1 MNSVAKALLII
12 ALSAL
17 ALAVLASPG
26 SSAEDTPWTDVDS
39 ESGLN
44 EALNGGAKN
53 IRIVSDIT
61 LAGDLNIPAGVKVLI
76 PYGADDTSGVYV
88 GGETFKIAG
97 SGYVYRTVTLSG
109 NLTVSGELI
118 IGGVIGNSNTFSYQ
132 GHTSG
137 GHSVLVNNGSI
148 AVKAGGSVSCFG
160 FVRGTGEIVA
170 ESGSTVTEPV
180 VITDYTGGDNLM
192 SSHNANQAI
201 FNRYSISNIRC
212 PLQIGHG
219 AALLGKVAIS
229 VSGMIH
235 ENQVTYIGDTA
246 TFIRLSEGASARLT
260 YSASPSIES
269 SESLGLHSDI
279 GKTTVTI
286 TGGATF
292 EAMEILVNNDFINAR
307 YSFAEHPFPLPYTT
321 DMVLENGNYLM
332 NEDFRILPGAKLTVG
347 ADATLAVN
355 NSLSVFWGLEDKT
368 YKDGVR
374 VDMKYPSTSTL
385 GSSGFDKSGRLIVNG
400 SLILLDNADFSGI
413 AEMGSAS
420 ASITTSKRTDC
431 TLKTVEHGCNR
442 SDSFSLFMGVIT
454 KNWNVDTLSSRQ
466 MAGYIVDSSGN
477 LAILL
482 QSSVYRAGDL
492 REYTMENYV
501 QDGTTY
507 ALGSVFKGGWV
518 LSSTSLQTVSSSIID
533 NLTGDKVNGM
543 LTGAGVSQD
552 YVIDLAVGSLKK
564 VTVEQAAVATIRD
577 GNGSLSLHCDGI
589 TLTFSAESLKNLSGT
604 LEIRLNDAPLNDAQK
619 ASAKDR
625 ATYNLEIYSDGTKAE
640 MLHGVVTVVLPF
652 VPHSEAEKEKVQ
664 AWKIDSNGVAHT
676 YKAAYSDNTISFATN
691 TPGCYAISLDNVP
704 SRSDVHIGSDYT
716 LLIAGIGI
724 AAAVIAGL
732 LIYFFVIRKKR

>member
-1 MNSVAKALLII
+1 MNSYAKALLLI
-12 ALSAL
+12 AVSAL
-17 ALAVLASPG
+17 ALSVLASPG
-26 SSAEDTPWTDVDS
+26 TSAEDTSWTDVDS
-39 ESGLN
+39 ESGLT

-61 LAGDLNIPAGVKVLI
+61 VTGDLNIPAGVRVLI
-76 PYGADDTSGVYV
+76 PYGADDISGLKV
-88 GGETFKIAG
+88 GGETFRIAG
-97 SGYVYRTVTLSG
+97 SSYVHLTVTLSG
-109 NLTVSGELI
+109 NLVVGGELI
-118 IGGVIGNSNTFSYQ
+118 IGGTIGNSNTFSYQ
-132 GHTSG
+132 GHTSA

-148 AVKAGGSVSCFG
+148 AVKSGGSVSCFG
-160 FVRGTGEIVA
+160 FVRGSGEIVA

-201 FNRYSISNIRC
+201 FHFMGPAKETRHVILHDRQAVISPSWSIHC
-212 PLQIGHG
+212 
-219 AALLGKVAIS
+219 AASTK
-229 VSGMIH
+229 
-235 ENQVTYIGDTA
+235 NY

-307 YSFAEHPFPLPYTT
+307 YSFSEHPFPLPYTT

-355 NSLSVFWGLEDKT
+355 NSLSVLWGLEDKT

-400 SLILLDNADFSGI
+400 GLILLDNADFSG
-413 AEMGSAS
+413 
-420 ASITTSKRTDC
+420 KCTDC
-431 TLKTVEHGCNR
+431 TLKTVEHGCKR
-442 SDSFSLFMGVIT
+442 SDSFSLFMGLYT
-454 KNWNVDTLSSRQ
+454 RNWNVDTLSSRQ

-477 LAILL
+477 LTILL

-501 QDGTTY
+501 QDSKTY
-507 ALGSVFKGGWV
+507 ALGSVFKGGWT
-518 LSSTSLQTVSSSIID
+518 LASTSMQTVSSSITD

-552 YVIDLAVGSLKK
+552 YVIDLAVDSLRK
-564 VTVEQAAVATIRD
+564 VTVEPAAVATIRD
-577 GNGSLSLHCDGI
+577 GSGSLSLHCDGI
-589 TLTFSAESLKNLSGT
+589 SVTFSAESLKNLSGT

-625 ATYNLEIYSDGTKAE
+625 ATYNLEVFSDGSRVE
-640 MLHGVVTVVLPF
+640 LLHGVVTVVLPF
-652 VPHSEAEKEKVQ
+652 EPHSEAEKEKVQ
-664 AWKIDSNGVAHT
+664 AWKIDSNGIAHT
-676 YKAAYSDNTISFATN
+676 YKVAYANNTISFATN
-691 TPGCYAISLDNVP
+691 SPGCYAISLDNVP
-704 SRSDVHIGSDYT
+704 SRSDVHIGSDNT

-724 AAAVIAGL
+724 AATVIAGL
-732 LIYFFVIRKKR
+732 LIYFLVIRKKR

>member
-1 MNSVAKALLII
+1 MNAAAKALIL
-12 ALSAL
+12 LTVSAL
-17 ALAVLASPG
+17 ALSILVSPG
-26 SSAEDTPWTDVDS
+26 SSAEDTSWTDVNS
-39 ESGLN
+39 ESGLI
-44 EALNGGAKN
+44 EALNGGTKN

-61 LAGDLNIPAGVKVLI
+61 VTGDLNIPAGVRVLI
-76 PYGADDTSGVYV
+76 PYAAGDTSGLKV
-88 GGETFKIAG
+88 GGETFRIAG
-97 SGYVYRTVTLSG
+97 SGYVHLTVTLDG
-109 NLTVSGELI
+109 NLAVGGELI
-118 IGGVIGNSNTFSYQ
+118 IGGTIGNSNTFSYQ
-132 GHTSG
+132 GHTSA

-148 AVKAGGSVSCFG
+148 AVKSGGSVSCFG
-160 FVRGTGEIVA
+160 FVRGSGEIVA
-170 ESGSTVTEPV
+170 ESGSKVTEPV

-212 PLQIGHG
+212 PLQIDHG
-219 AALLGKVAIS
+219 ATLLGKVAIS
-229 VSGMIH
+229 VSGLIH
-235 ENQVTYIGDTA
+235 ENQVTYIGETA

-269 SESLGLHSDI
+269 GESLGLHSDI
-279 GKTTVTI
+279 GKTTVTL

-321 DMVLENGNYLM
+321 DIVLENGNYLM
-332 NEDFRILPGAKLTVG
+332 NEDFRILPGAKMIIG

-355 NSLSVFWGLEDKT
+355 NSLSVLWGLEDKT
-368 YKDGVR
+368 YKDDVR
-374 VDMKYPSTSTL
+374 VDMKYPSTATL
-385 GSSGFDKSGRLIVNG
+385 ESSGFDKSGRLIVNG

-431 TLKTVEHGCNR
+431 TLKTVEHGCKR
-442 SDSFSLFMGVIT
+442 SDSFSLFMGLYT
-454 KNWNVDTLSSRQ
+454 RTWNVDTLSSRQ

-501 QDGTTY
+501 QDDKTY
-507 ALGSVFKGGWV
+507 ALGSVFKGGWT
-518 LSSTSLQTVSSSIID
+518 LASTSLQTVSSSITD
-533 NLTGDKVNGM
+533 NLTGDKVSGM

-552 YVIDLAVGSLKK
+552 YVIDLAVGSLRK
-564 VTVEQAAVATIRD
+564 VTVEPAAVATIRD

-589 TLTFSAESLKNLSGT
+589 SLTFSAESLMNLSGT

-625 ATYNLEIYSDGTKAE
+625 ATYNLEVYSGGTKADI
-640 MLHGVVTVVLPF
+640 LHGVVTVVLPF
-652 VPHSEAEKEKVQ
+652 EPHSETEKENVQ
-664 AWKIDSNGVAHT
+664 AWKIDSNGIAHT
-676 YKAAYSDNTISFATN
+676 YKAAYADNAISFATN
-691 TPGCYAISLDNVP
+691 SPGCYAISLDNVP
-704 SRSDVHIGSDYT
+704 SRSDVHIGSDNT
-716 LLIAGIGI
+716 PLIAGIGI

-732 LIYFFVIRKKR
+732 LIYFLVIRKKR